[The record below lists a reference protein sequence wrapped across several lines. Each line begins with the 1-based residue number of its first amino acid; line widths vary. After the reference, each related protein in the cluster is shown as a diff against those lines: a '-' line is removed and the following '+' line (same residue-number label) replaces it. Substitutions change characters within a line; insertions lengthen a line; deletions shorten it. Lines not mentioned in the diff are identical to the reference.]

1 MRRKQRNPRRAA
13 DPIYADDVPVCTVS
27 ELRSENTRLRKT
39 IELLRGRVDRRN
51 AQIVLVVE
59 QYNRAMTG
67 YRDAVSDLARLRKRA
82 RTTRLPAARTL
93 PHVAGFGTITV
104 TGSEFERLKGNRWLN
119 DTIMNAKLAMMAM
132 KQQSRGERRVHIM
145 NTYFWPR
152 LDALGYD
159 AVASWT
165 DKMVPDDAILCDRI
179 LVPINIENE
188 HWTLVQIDMK
198 ARNCVYFDSF
208 GHAPEREITDS
219 QRRVLQTLARWAEL
233 EHRKRVGSGRRSVIK
248 KIAVWGSKPIQQN
261 GYDCGLFVLRIAEH
275 LTRRGWS
282 RVCRV
287 TQDEIN
293 TFRGDLFRE
302 LEGKRMRRACLQC
315 GVVKTPQ
322 WRMGPHGKKTLCN
335 ACGVKHLK
343 RERILN
349 RDGTLSL

>member
-82 RTTRLPAARTL
+82 RTTLSYWRKTHRDVRQCISDTAYDVL
-93 PHVAGFGTITV
+93 
-104 TGSEFERLKGNRWLN
+104 TGWEYDG
-119 DTIMNAKLAMMAM
+119 AK
-132 KQQSRGERRVHIM
+132 
-145 NTYFWPR
+145 N
-152 LDALGYD
+152 
-159 AVASWT
+159 
-165 DKMVPDDAILCDRI
+165 
-179 LVPINIENE
+179 
-188 HWTLVQIDMK
+188 
-198 ARNCVYFDSF
+198 
-208 GHAPEREITDS
+208 
-219 QRRVLQTLARWAEL
+219 
-233 EHRKRVGSGRRSVIK
+233 
-248 KIAVWGSKPIQQN
+248 
-261 GYDCGLFVLRIAEH
+261 
-275 LTRRGWS
+275 
-282 RVCRV
+282 
-287 TQDEIN
+287 
-293 TFRGDLFRE
+293 
-302 LEGKRMRRACLQC
+302 GKRIRACLQC

-322 WRMGPHGKKTLCN
+322 WRMGPRGKKTLCN